1 MLRIPV
7 GLLLGL
13 ALASGQVHAD
23 PATLTALRNSGIR
36 LTEEQARLIA
46 EADAESLPAV
56 IASVAASA
64 APEEAPVITAIAV
77 CTVPEVAEEIAQ
89 AVIKALPQQA
99 DAIQAELAL
108 GCGGGTLAPPYGN
121 SPFGTPRAGGD
132 QPPVEPEPP
141 VSPN

>member
-13 ALASGQVHAD
+13 ALASGQVLAD
-23 PATLTALRNSGIR
+23 PATLTSLRNSGIR

-56 IASVAASA
+56 IATVAASA
-64 APEEAPVITAIAV
+64 APEEAPAITAIAV
-77 CTVPEVAEEIAQ
+77 CTVPEVAEEITQ

-108 GCGGGTLAPPYGN
+108 GCGGDTLAPP
-121 SPFGTPRAGGD
+121 PFGPPRAGGD

-141 VSPN
+141 VSPD